1 MMAYRQ
7 RLTLCKFTVI
17 LHNSEFKLNFFLFV
31 VCVCKTRQNFPDET
45 MRHMGGKSI
54 FSMMKFVVIVQNMIG
69 YFLPSSQT
77 VL

>member
-1 MMAYRQ
+1 MTAYRQ
-7 RLTLCKFTVI
+7 RLTLCKFTGI
-17 LHNSEFKLNFFLFV
+17 LHNTEFELNFFLF
-31 VCVCKTRQNFPDET
+31 VCVCKTRQNFPNET

-54 FSMMKFVVIVQNMIG
+54 FTMIRFVVIVQNMIG